1 MSFEQ
6 YFAAGVVFLYSLG
19 TLGQFLAMLSKR
31 PFVRIAANWLT
42 LTGFALHTFLAGHT
56 FAGHSLEE
64 LSSAYFLQLLAW
76 CIILVYLCAWLLLRL
91 RILAI
96 SAAPLALVL
105 CAISMR
111 SSPDMSPSLPG
122 DFSALFFTLHI
133 SALFVSGA
141 LMALAFGAGVLFM
154 YMNRKLKNKA
164 PINNYTFDLPS
175 LTAFDAVNRYAVII
189 GFPLYTLG
197 LMAGFI
203 WAPLFFQ
210 AIENP
215 KVIVSLFVWA
225 LYALLFYERLA
236 LGYRGR
242 KTAVMVIVIFAISAL
257 SLGIDY
263 TVSHHSTLLTNP
275 GHE

>member
-6 YFAAGVVFLYSLG
+6 YFAAGVVLLYSLG
-19 TLGQFLAMLSKR
+19 TLGQFLGMLSHR
-31 PFVRIAANWLT
+31 PVIRVAANWLT
-42 LTGFALHTFLAGHT
+42 LAGFALHTFLAGHT
-56 FAGHSLEE
+56 FASHDLEE

-76 CIILVYLCAWLLLRL
+76 FIILVYLGAWMLLRL
-91 RILAI
+91 RVLAI

-111 SSPDMSPSLPG
+111 SSPEMNLPS

-133 SALFVSGA
+133 SALFISGA

-154 YMNRKLKNKA
+154 YMNRKLKTKA

-175 LTAFDAVNRYAVII
+175 LNAFDAVNRYAVII

-215 KVIVSLFVWA
+215 KVLLSLFVWA

-242 KTAVMVIVIFAISAL
+242 KTAVMVIIIFTISAL

-263 TVSHHSTLLTNP
+263 TVSHHSTLLSTP